1 VTATRY
7 AAEAYASF
15 LSQRWFVV
23 WLYSIEVWSAGGCK
37 TETDLPWR
45 RWCVVESCSG
55 VRELRP
61 LAFCTRQTMKLF
73 KGNLTS
79 RLAHSARLHKERLSL
94 KVKGITTSVVRMCS
108 RLVPPAWLSIGI
120 FIPAR
125 AVLAYNQLSGFRK
138 SWWSVVRWT
147 TAKSQSSLAGARC
160 SV

>member
-61 LAFCTRQTMKLF
+61 LAFCTRQTMKLI

-79 RLAHSARLHKERLSL
+79 RFAHSARLHKERPSL
-94 KVKGITTSVVRMCS
+94 KVKGITTSVVRMCCDLCRRPDYQSEFSS
-108 RLVPPAWLSIGI
+108 RRALCWLTTSWAASEKVDEVSSGGR
-120 FIPAR
+120 PQKVKAR
-125 AVLAYNQLSGFRK
+125 WPEHGAQL
-138 SWWSVVRWT
+138 
-147 TAKSQSSLAGARC
+147 
-160 SV
+160 